1 MGWGGNIVTLY
12 IFKLTLWIVHPS
24 YGYNIFIKSKNIL
37 LINHTFDNRTELNVK
52 THSNQKEKALKLDKL
67 LPILNTEDFN
77 NADVLGIDEA
87 QFFPDLLEFIKQSE
101 KFNKI
106 IIVVGLDG
114 DYKREKIGQI
124 LDIIPYCDTVVKLA
138 AMDMID
144 KDGSRGIFSKRIVEN
159 NEKILIGAKDTY
171 LAVSRKN
178 DFEIYWPLNTT
189 LFKYVMSNELFQFS
203 RPSQKIWTLCLC
215 LSRSL

>member
-1 MGWGGNIVTLY
+1 MSSNNIQGRVDIILGCM
-12 IFKLTLWIVHPS
+12 FS
-24 YGYNIFIKSKNIL
+24 GKSTELLRRTNTYKAIGKNIL

-52 THSNQKEKALKLDKL
+52 TNSNQKEKALKSDKL
-67 LPILNTEDFN
+67 LPILKTEDFK
-77 NADVLGIDEA
+77 NADVVGIDEA
-87 QFFPDLLEFIKQSE
+87 QFFPDLLQFIKESE

-144 KDGSRGIFSKRIVEN
+144 KDGSPGIFSKRIVEN
-159 NEKILIGAKDTY
+159 NEKILIGANDTY
-171 LAVSRKN
+171 LAVSWKN
-178 DFEIYWPLNTT
+178 FN
-189 LFKYVMSNELFQFS
+189 K
-203 RPSQKIWTLCLC
+203 
-215 LSRSL
+215 